1 MLTNLNAVF
10 ATRTVNKELIVDIDC
25 YMMNVHPTFAFSCTT
40 SVYVTTIVRTFTWV
54 KAGEE
59 D

>member
-1 MLTNLNAVF
+1 MLTNLHAIF
-10 ATRTVNKELIVDIDC
+10 TTRTVNKELIVDIDC
-25 YMMNVHPTFAFSCTT
+25 YMMNVHPAFAFSRTT
-40 SVYVTTIVRTFTWV
+40 SVYVTTIIRTFTWV